1 MSSKV
6 LTKAIIVEHL
16 NESIGL
22 SRRESQVFF
31 ESFLKLLK
39 DSLVQDNDVKIVNFG
54 IFKIR
59 KKKSRIGRNPKTKV
73 EVMISPRKVVTFKP
87 SEFLLSSINSNMINS
102 DEKS

>member
-39 DSLVQDNDVKIVNFG
+39 DGLVQDNDVKIVNFG

-59 KKKSRIGRNPKTKV
+59 K
-73 EVMISPRKVVTFKP
+73 RKAELEGTQKQK
-87 SEFLLSSINSNMINS
+87 LR
-102 DEKS
+102 

>member
-39 DSLVQDNDVKIVNFG
+39 DGLVQDNDVKIVNFG

-59 KKKSRIGRNPKTKV
+59 KKEKQNWKESKNKS
-73 EVMISPRKVVTFKP
+73 
-87 SEFLLSSINSNMINS
+87 
-102 DEKS
+102 